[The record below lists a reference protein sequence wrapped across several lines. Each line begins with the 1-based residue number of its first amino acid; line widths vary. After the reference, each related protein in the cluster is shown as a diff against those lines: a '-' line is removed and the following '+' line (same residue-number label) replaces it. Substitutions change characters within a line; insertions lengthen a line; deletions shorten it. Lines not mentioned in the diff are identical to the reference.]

1 MNPDSRSDAIEA
13 SDTVMVKADALIH
26 RHHARTSMVA
36 DSDLPLLDDILGED
50 LPLLD
55 DIAERAPEPIPEP
68 AFESANRPSAAEVD
82 QLVAEH
88 QQQLAALEAAH
99 EAEQAAVKA
108 RLTELEVALEA
119 ARNQSMT
126 TGMHVAEHL
135 IELDAYIAQTIE
147 AWVSNELPQIV
158 ASELDG
164 LVERLRVQTLAHMR
178 ATLIPELSEKL
189 SETLDASVNS
199 SKTPAS

>member
-26 RHHARTSMVA
+26 RHHARVSMVA

-55 DIAERAPEPIPEP
+55 DIAERAPEPVPEP
-68 AFESANRPSAAEVD
+68 AFESENKPSAAEID

-88 QQQLAALEAAH
+88 QQQIAALEASH
-99 EAEQAAVKA
+99 ETEQAAANA
-108 RLTELEVALEA
+108 RLTELEAALEA

-147 AWVSNELPQIV
+147 AWVSNELPQVV

-189 SETLDASVNS
+189 SETLDASVSNG
-199 SKTPAS
+199 KTPAS